1 MAPLRWLR
9 SRAPDRGSAKADA
22 IAGIPGA
29 VGSVP
34 DGMAASVL
42 AGVNP
47 IHGLYASLVGP
58 IAGGLSA
65 STQRM
70 VITTTSAA
78 ALAAGSAIDEIDP
91 AERPEALFLLTILA
105 GAVMVA
111 AGLLRLGRYT
121 RFVSHSVMTG
131 FLTGVAANIVLG
143 QLPQLLGVP
152 AQGDTAVA
160 KAFNV
165 VTDLG
170 AIEWASALTGIGALA
185 LLLIAART
193 TLGGFGALLALVV
206 PTAVLVVTGNDSV
219 QRVDDIGEIPSGLPL
234 PALPALDQF
243 SFDLVVGALAIAV
256 IVMVQ
261 GAGVREVAPN
271 ADGAPS
277 SVNGD
282 FVAQGVGNIASGLFK
297 GQPVGG
303 SVGQTALNLAAGAR
317 SRWAS
322 IWSGIWMLLILVAF
336 SGVVGQVAMPTLAAV
351 LIFAAAGSI
360 DVGELRTV
368 FRSSVTSQVA
378 LATTFAATLF
388 LPIAVAV
395 GIGVVAVAAAPAQP
409 RGDGPPRRAARA
421 AGRRTFPGGA
431 RSASPGRSRRDG
443 AGGVR
448 EPAVRRRP
456 HAAGPVARPQRRGP
470 SRRGPAAARP
480 DGAGRDV
487 RGRRR
492 GLRGTRGRSR
502 RAHVPQRSR
511 SEAGGTATAHPDGR
525 AATGQ
530 RAPGTDLRGH
540 RARRRLDR
548 GGGRSGAGVRENVC
562 AVSGRVGLNA
572 SNQRGFHADWTMRDA
587 AD

>member
-9 SRAPDRGSAKADA
+9 SRAPDRGSARADA

-47 IHGLYASLVGP
+47 IHGLYASFVGP

-78 ALAAGSAIDEIDP
+78 ALAAGSAIDQIDP
-91 AERPEALFLLTILA
+91 AERPGALFLLTILA

-111 AGLLRLGRYT
+111 AGLLRFGRYT

-165 VTDLG
+165 VTDPS
-170 AIEWASALTGIGALA
+170 AIEWASAFTGIGALA
-185 LLLIAART
+185 LLLIATRT
-193 TLGGFGALLALVV
+193 PLRGFGALLALVI
-206 PTAVLVVTGNDSV
+206 PTVVLVVAGNDSV
-219 QRVDDIGEIPSGLPL
+219 QRVDDIGDIPSGLPL
-234 PALPALDQF
+234 PALPALDQL
-243 SFDLVVGALAIAV
+243 SFDLLAGALAIAV
-256 IVMVQ
+256 IVLVQ

-277 SVNGD
+277 NVDVD
-282 FVAQGVGNIASGLFK
+282 FVGQGIGNIASGLFK

-360 DVGELRTV
+360 DIGELRTV
-368 FRSSVTSQVA
+368 YRSSITSRVA
-378 LATTFAATLF
+378 LATTFVATLF

-395 GIGVVAVAAAPAQP
+395 GIGVVLSLLLQLNREAMDLRVVRLVPLAGGRFREEAAPP
-409 RGDGPPRRAARA
+409 RLADRDVTVLEAYGSLLFAGARTLQARLPDPTGADRPAVVLRLRGRMALGATFVVVVEDYAARVA
-421 AGRRTFPGGA
+421 ESGGRLYLSGVDPNLVAQLQRTRTGA
-431 RSASPGRSRRDG
+431 RR
-443 AGGVR
+443 
-448 EPAVRRRP
+448 
-456 HAAGPVARPQRRGP
+456 
-470 SRRGPAAARP
+470 
-480 DGAGRDV
+480 
-487 RGRRR
+487 
-492 GLRGTRGRSR
+492 
-502 RAHVPQRSR
+502 
-511 SEAGGTATAHPDGR
+511 
-525 AATGQ
+525 
-530 RAPGTDLRGH
+530 PGTERPVRIFEATELV
-540 RARRRLDR
+540 
-548 GGGRSGAGVRENVC
+548 GGSTET
-562 AVSGRVGLNA
+562 AVEVAWEFVGTSA
-572 SNQRGFHADWTMRDA
+572 PSVGESA
-587 AD
+587 